1 MGESVTLHTYCR
13 DCGDDGPIRTVE
25 IENTEPTETEA
36 EEIRKKKY
44 WLCTGCMYNKF

>member
-1 MGESVTLHTYCR
+1 MSETVTLHTSCR
-13 DCGDDGPIRTVE
+13 DCGASGPIRTVE

-44 WLCTGCMYNKF
+44 WLCTGCLYNKF